1 MKFELDIDKKWK
13 YLQFV
18 RNNGFDGWSLE
29 FSDVRNT
36 YCSSFLSIT
45 EINGRIKRDKTFAI
59 VFNAMAS
66 DPQLI
71 ECSDGLH
78 EAVTL
83 LTPDST
89 AESNWKFFPVYFNRT
104 VYRQFSRYVRT
115 RKRFS
120 SKHSVMATDMA
131 WMNISQLKL
140 AQRLLIK
147 LFQVEDTSE
156 IDRLIAFKQD
166 NPAT

>member
-1 MKFELDIDKKWK
+1 MELDKKWK

-18 RNNGFDGWSLE
+18 RNDGFDGWSLD

-36 YCSSFLSIT
+36 YCSSLLSIT
-45 EINGRIKRDKTFAI
+45 EINGRIKRDETFAI

-104 VYRQFSRYVRT
+104 VYRQFSRYVRL
-115 RKRFS
+115 RKRNCPS
-120 SKHSVMATDMA
+120 LPVVATDMA
-131 WMNISQLKL
+131 WMNILQLKL
-140 AQRLLIK
+140 ARRLLIE

-156 IDRLIAFKQD
+156 IDRLIAFK
-166 NPAT
+166 TV

>member
-1 MKFELDIDKKWK
+1 MELDKKWK
-13 YLQFV
+13 YLQFA
-18 RNNGFDGWSLE
+18 RNDGYDGWSLD

-36 YCSSFLSIT
+36 HCCNFLSIA
-45 EINGRIKRDKTFAI
+45 EVNGRIKRDETFAT

-78 EAVTL
+78 EAVIL
-83 LTPDST
+83 LTPNST
-89 AESNWKFFPVYFNRT
+89 AESNWKFFPVYFDRT

-120 SKHSVMATDMA
+120 LKHSAMATDMA

-140 AQRLLIK
+140 ARRLLIE
-147 LFQVEDTSE
+147 LFQIENTSE
-156 IDRLIAFKQD
+156 VDRLLDFKQE
-166 NPAT
+166 

>member
-1 MKFELDIDKKWK
+1 MGANLMKIDLNKKWK

-18 RNNGFDGWSLE
+18 KNDGPDGWSLD

-36 YCSSFLSIT
+36 YCSSLLSIMK
-45 EINGRIKRDKTFAI
+45 INGKIKRDETFAI

-115 RKRFS
+115 QKRFS

-140 AQRLLIK
+140 AQRLLIE

-156 IDRLIAFKQD
+156 IDRLIAFK
-166 NPAT
+166 TV

>member
-1 MKFELDIDKKWK
+1 MGANLMKIDLNKKWK

-18 RNNGFDGWSLE
+18 KNDGPDGWSLD

-36 YCSSFLSIT
+36 YCSSLLSIA
-45 EINGRIKRDKTFAI
+45 EISGRIKRDETFAT

-66 DPQLI
+66 DFQLI

-78 EAVTL
+78 EAVVQF
-83 LTPDST
+83 PCDSS
-89 AESNWKFFPVYFNRT
+89 AGQRWRFFPVYFNRT

-120 SKHSVMATDMA
+120 LKHSAMATDMA

-140 AQRLLIK
+140 ARRLLIE
-147 LFQVEDTSE
+147 LFQIENTSE
-156 IDRLIAFKQD
+156 VDRLLDFKQE
-166 NPAT
+166 

>member
-1 MKFELDIDKKWK
+1 MELDKKWKYFKKWK
-13 YLQFV
+13 YLQFA
-18 RNNGFDGWSLE
+18 RNDKFDGWSLD

-45 EINGRIKRDKTFAI
+45 EINGRIKCDETFAI

-89 AESNWKFFPVYFNRT
+89 AESNWKFFPVHFNRT
-104 VYRQFSRYVRT
+104 VYYQFSRYVRL
-115 RKRFS
+115 RKRNCPS
-120 SKHSVMATDMA
+120 LPVVATDMA
-131 WMNISQLKL
+131 WMNIQQLEV
-140 AQRLLIK
+140 ARRLLIE
-147 LFQVEDTSE
+147 LLGIQDTSE
-156 IDRLIAFKQD
+156 VDRLIAFK
-166 NPAT
+166 TV